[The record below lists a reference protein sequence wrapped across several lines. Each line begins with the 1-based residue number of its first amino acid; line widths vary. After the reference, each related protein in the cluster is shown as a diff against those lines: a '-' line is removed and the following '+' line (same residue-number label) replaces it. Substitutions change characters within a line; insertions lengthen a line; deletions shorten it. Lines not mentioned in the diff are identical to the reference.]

1 MRGKKNLKSLCF
13 DIDGIICTITR
24 NNNYKKSKPIKKN
37 IVFINNLYD
46 QGYKITLF
54 TARYMGRYKNN
65 RLKAEKKIKKFTIE
79 QLDKWKLKYDQVFF
93 GKPSYDIMVDDK
105 SLFFKKNWIKE
116 MENFLKNEKK

>member
-1 MRGKKNLKSLCF
+1 MRNKKNLKSICF
-13 DIDGIICTITR
+13 DIDGVICTLTKY
-24 NNNYKKSKPIKKN
+24 NNYKKSKPIKKN
-37 IVFINNLYD
+37 IVFINNLHD

-65 RLKAEKKIKKFTIE
+65 RVKAEKKIKKLTIE

-116 MENFLKNEKK
+116 MKNFLKK

>member
-1 MRGKKNLKSLCF
+1 MRSKKNLKSLCF
-13 DIDGIICTITR
+13 DIDGVICTLTK

-65 RLKAEKKIKKFTIE
+65 RVKAEKK
-79 QLDKWKLKYDQVFF
+79 
-93 GKPSYDIMVDDK
+93 
-105 SLFFKKNWIKE
+105 
-116 MENFLKNEKK
+116 LKN

>member
-1 MRGKKNLKSLCF
+1 MRSKKNLKSLCF
-13 DIDGIICTITR
+13 DIDGVICTLTK

-65 RLKAEKKIKKFTIE
+65 RVKAEKKIKKLTIE

-105 SLFFKKNWIKE
+105 SLFFKKNWIKKFK
-116 MENFLKNEKK
+116 NFLKK

>member
-13 DIDGIICTITR
+13 DIDGVICTLTR

-65 RLKAEKKIKKFTIE
+65 RVKAEKKIKKFTIE

-116 MENFLKNEKK
+116 MENSLKNEKK

>member
-1 MRGKKNLKSLCF
+1 MRSKKNLKSLCF
-13 DIDGIICTITR
+13 DIDGVICTLTK

-65 RLKAEKKIKKFTIE
+65 RVKAEKKIKKLTIE

-116 MENFLKNEKK
+116 LKNFLKK